1 MRHMLAGQN
10 LGVTIGRAGQVID
23 QGEWDIVFCRS
34 FITEYNLYRRGG
46 NNLFPIYLYP
56 DTSKTTLFDTE
67 LHTDAPGGRHPNLAS
82 TFLTDCSRRLDMEF
96 IPDGK
101 GDLYKTFGPEDIL
114 HYMYAIFYSS
124 SYRNRYAAFLKIDF
138 PRLPLTTNANLFRAL
153 CERGERLVRLHLIEQ
168 FGKALPAY
176 PTEGNNIVEKI
187 EYVEIQD
194 QPEQGRV
201 YINKA
206 QCFDSIPSE
215 VWEFHIGG
223 YQVCEKWLKDRK
235 GQVLSFNDIKHYQRI
250 VAALKETTTLMEQID
265 EMIEKHGGW
274 PIE

>member
-1 MRHMLAGQN
+1 
-10 LGVTIGRAGQVID
+10 
-23 QGEWDIVFCRS
+23 
-34 FITEYNLYRRGG
+34 
-46 NNLFPIYLYP
+46 
-56 DTSKTTLFDTE
+56 
-67 LHTDAPGGRHPNLAS
+67 
-82 TFLTDCSRRLDMEF
+82 MEF

-101 GDLYKTFGPEDIL
+101 GNLYKTFGPEDIL

-124 SYRNRYAAFLKIDF
+124 GYRSRYAAFLKMDF
-138 PRLPLTTNANLFRAL
+138 PRLPLTSDPNLFRAL
-153 CERGERLVRLHLIEQ
+153 CERGERLLRLHLMEQ
-168 FGKALPAY
+168 FGKALPTY
-176 PTEGNNIVEKI
+176 PAEGNNIVEKI

-206 QCFDSIPSE
+206 QCFDGVYSQ

-235 GQVLSFNDIKHYQRI
+235 GRVLSFNDIKHYQMI
-250 VAALKETTTLMEQID
+250 VAALAATIILMEQID
-265 EMIEKHGGW
+265 AAIDEYGGW